1 MSSNVPAAC
10 ILSFHHFIVDT
21 STFGV
26 GIFKFDRIES
36 GHAIITD
43 LNLFDIPIL
52 PITFGLSV
60 IDDLNVLTDIV
71 CHLYNRLYCD

>member
-1 MSSNVPAAC
+1 
-10 ILSFHHFIVDT
+10 
-21 STFGV
+21 
-26 GIFKFDRIES
+26 
-36 GHAIITD
+36 